1 MTGQSEKP
9 RWKRGLTLLKRSGG
23 DFMEDECPR
32 MAAAMAYYTI
42 FALPPL
48 LILVLTMVSAI
59 WDPQTIERA
68 MEGQFASMLGPE
80 AAGQIHQILENASR
94 PGSGGL
100 VATVLSVAALVF
112 GATGAFVQLQDA
124 LNRAWEVEP
133 DPEVG
138 GIRSFLLKRV
148 FSFGMILGVGF
159 LLLVSLA
166 LSAVLSAFGE
176 ALAGWVPGLGPA
188 ILQVI
193 DLTISLAVITLLF
206 AAIFKILPDARIAW
220 SDVWVG
226 AFATAVLFIMGKFLI
241 GLYLG
246 QSDPGQAFGAA
257 GSLAVLLIWIYYS
270 GLLLLF
276 GAELTQR
283 WAESRGHGIEPEEGA
298 VRIAREKRPVREGDP
313 VG

>member
-1 MTGQSEKP
+1 MSLKS
-9 RWKRGLTLLKRSGG
+9 GLTLLKRSAS

-59 WDPQTIERA
+59 WDPQTIQRA
-68 MEGQFASMLGPE
+68 MEGQFASMVGPD
-80 AAGQIHQILENASR
+80 AAGQIHEILQNANR
-94 PGSGGL
+94 PGSGGPL
-100 VATVLSVAALVF
+100 ATVLSVAALVF

-124 LNRAWEVEP
+124 LNRAWEVAP
-133 DPEVG
+133 DPEAG
-138 GIRSFLLKRV
+138 GIRSFLVKRV

-166 LSAVLSAFGE
+166 LSAVLAAFGE
-176 ALAGWVPGLGPA
+176 ALAGWIPGLGPA
-188 ILQVI
+188 ILQAI
-193 DLTISLAVITLLF
+193 DLIISFTVIALLF
-206 AAIFKILPDARIAW
+206 AAIFRILPDARIAW

-226 AFATAVLFIMGKFLI
+226 AAATAVLFIVGKFLI

-246 QSDPGQAFGAA
+246 RSDPGQAFGAA

-270 GLLLLF
+270 GLLVLF
-276 GAELTQR
+276 GAEFTQR

-298 VRIAREKRPVREGDP
+298 VRIARAKRRARPRD
-313 VG
+313 